1 MAAPATPPRPL
12 VIYVGDT
19 LSFTVTS
26 TTDGVTPVDITGRTY
41 ACKIRASADAST
53 VLATATCQVTT
64 AAGGEVTVSI
74 PATTTDDLTPGVAV
88 ADLEET
94 NGGTVTTLVRWRVEI
109 VQDVTR

>member
-26 TTDGVTPVDITGRTY
+26 KDSDGAAINIAGRTY
-41 ACKIRASADAST
+41 AMKIRPSADSST
-53 VLATATCQVTT
+53 VIATATCTIT
-64 AAGGEVTVSI
+64 DAANGVVTVSI
-74 PATTTDDLTPGVAV
+74 PATTTDDLEAGVAV

-94 NGGTVTTLVRWRVEI
+94 TGGTVTTLVRWRVEI